1 MPLPEDEAK
10 QTLKPEEESIE
21 NNVLEQDVLK
31 DDVLEQDVLEQDVLE
46 HDVLEKVAADDGD
59 GSLNLEEPGNEFEI
73 LGDEAL
79 ANALLEVEKFKDVA
93 LRAEAEMQN
102 LQRRT
107 AREVENAHKY
117 GVEKFVQSMLP
128 VVDSLEKAIESTGDS
143 EDAIAQGVRLC
154 HKLMVDTL
162 IKEGVQIIDPVGEPF
177 DPNEHQAMSM
187 VENADMEPNSV
198 LAVVQKGCKL
208 NGRLVRPAMVMVTK
222 APAEQPAVE
231 SVLEAEPAPESDSA
245 PETKE

>member
-1 MPLPEDEAK
+1 MALPEDEAK
-10 QTLKPEEESIE
+10 QTPESGEESFE
-21 NNVLEQDVLK
+21 NEALKQEALKQEALEQEVLEQE
-31 DDVLEQDVLEQDVLE
+31 VLEQEVLEQEVLE
-46 HDVLEKVAADDGD
+46 QIEADNGD
-59 GSLNLEEPGNEFEI
+59 GPSGQQGSDNELEL

-79 ANALLEVEKFKDVA
+79 AIALLEVEKFRDLA

-107 AREVENAHKY
+107 ARDVENAHKF
-117 GVEKFVQSMLP
+117 GVEKFVQNMLP
-128 VVDSLEKAIESTGDS
+128 VVDSLEKAIESTGDNT
-143 EDAIAQGVRLC
+143 DAIAQGVRLC

-162 IKEGVQIIDPVGEPF
+162 IKEGVEIIDPVGEPF

-187 VENADMEPNSV
+187 VENPDMEPNSV

-222 APAEQPAVE
+222 APADQPPVD
-231 SVLEAEPAPESDSA
+231 PAPETT
-245 PETKE
+245 E

>member
-1 MPLPEDEAK
+1 MALPEDEAK
-10 QTLKPEEESIE
+10 QTPESGEETFENQALKQEALKQEALEQEAPEQEAPEQE
-21 NNVLEQDVLK
+21 VLEQE
-31 DDVLEQDVLEQDVLE
+31 VLEQIEADNGDVPSGQQGSDNELEL
-46 HDVLEKVAADDGD
+46 
-59 GSLNLEEPGNEFEI
+59 

-79 ANALLEVEKFKDVA
+79 AIALLEVEKFRDLA

-107 AREVENAHKY
+107 ARDVENAHKF
-117 GVEKFVQSMLP
+117 GVEKFVQNMLP
-128 VVDSLEKAIESTGDS
+128 VVDSLEKAIESTGDDA
-143 EDAIAQGVRLC
+143 DAIAQGVRLC

-162 IKEGVQIIDPVGEPF
+162 IKEGVEIIDPVGEPF

-187 VENADMEPNSV
+187 VENPDMEPNSV

-222 APAEQPAVE
+222 APADQPPVD
-231 SVLEAEPAPESDSA
+231 PAPETT
-245 PETKE
+245 E

>member
-1 MPLPEDEAK
+1 MALPEDEAK
-10 QTLKPEEESIE
+10 QTFESEEKAFESE
-21 NNVLEQDVLK
+21 VLEQVEDVS
-31 DDVLEQDVLEQDVLE
+31 
-46 HDVLEKVAADDGD
+46 GD
-59 GSLNLEEPGNEFEI
+59 TPSREEGSLEDSELA
-73 LGDEAL
+73 GDEPL
-79 ANALLEVEKFKDVA
+79 AVALLEVEKYRDLA

-107 AREVENAHKY
+107 ARDVENAHKF
-117 GVEKFVQSMLP
+117 GVEKFVLNMLP
-128 VVDSLEKAIESTGDS
+128 VVDSLEKAMESIGDNL
-143 EDAIAQGVRLC
+143 DAIAEGLRLC

-162 IKEGVQIIDPVGEPF
+162 AKEGVEIIDPAGEPF

-187 VENADMEPNSV
+187 VENLDMEPNSV

-222 APAEQPAVE
+222 APVE
-231 SVLEAEPAPESDSA
+231 HSSLGPA

>member
-1 MPLPEDEAK
+1 MALPEDEAK
-10 QTLKPEEESIE
+10 QTPESGEETLENEALKQEASEQEAPEQE
-21 NNVLEQDVLK
+21 VLEQEAS
-31 DDVLEQDVLEQDVLE
+31 EQIE
-46 HDVLEKVAADDGD
+46 ADKGD
-59 GSLNLEEPGNEFEI
+59 GSPGHQGIDDELEL

-79 ANALLEVEKFKDVA
+79 ATALLEVEKFRDLA

-107 AREVENAHKY
+107 ARDVENAHKF
-117 GVEKFVQSMLP
+117 GVEKFVQNMLP
-128 VVDSLEKAIESTGDS
+128 VVDSLEKAIESTGDNA
-143 EDAIAQGVRLC
+143 DAIAQGVRLC

-162 IKEGVQIIDPVGEPF
+162 NKEGVEIIDPVGEPF
-177 DPNEHQAMSM
+177 DPNQHQAMSM
-187 VENADMEPNSV
+187 VENPDMEPNSV

-222 APAEQPAVE
+222 ASAEQP
-231 SVLEAEPAPESDSA
+231 PADSA

>member
-1 MPLPEDEAK
+1 MALPEDEAK
-10 QTLKPEEESIE
+10 QTPESGEETLENEALKQEASEQEAPEQEASEQIE
-21 NNVLEQDVLK
+21 
-31 DDVLEQDVLEQDVLE
+31 
-46 HDVLEKVAADDGD
+46 ADNGD
-59 GSLNLEEPGNEFEI
+59 GSPGQQGTDDELEL

-79 ANALLEVEKFKDVA
+79 ATALLEVEKFRDLA

-107 AREVENAHKY
+107 ARDVENAHKF
-117 GVEKFVQSMLP
+117 GVEKFVQNMLP
-128 VVDSLEKAIESTGDS
+128 VVDSLEKAIESTGDNA
-143 EDAIAQGVRLC
+143 DAIAQGVRLC

-162 IKEGVQIIDPVGEPF
+162 NKEGVEIIDPVGEPF

-187 VENADMEPNSV
+187 VENPDMEPNSV

-222 APAEQPAVE
+222 APADQPPVD
-231 SVLEAEPAPESDSA
+231 PAPETT
-245 PETKE
+245 E